1 MSSDILEQSTFGRR
15 RDERD
20 HFMKFSSSEGSQVD
34 VWDIVED
41 YLYIGDTCCGLYI
54 ESRRIDK

>member
-15 RDERD
+15 RDECD
-20 HFMKFSSSEGSQVD
+20 HFMKFSSSEGCQVD

-54 ESRRIDK
+54 